1 MTPFPHKAPRAL
13 VVMGVSG
20 CGKSTVA
27 AMIAQRLGY
36 AFIEGDRL
44 HPPEN
49 VAKMRAGIPLEDS
62 DRWPWL
68 DRLGAELRG
77 VEGVA
82 ATCSA
87 LKRAYRDRLRAA
99 RPDLVFV
106 YLKGSPDLFAARVA
120 ARRHEYMPA
129 SLLASQFATLEEPGA
144 DEAVI
149 VDASLPP
156 EAEAEAAVAALATR
170 GRGLPGA

>member
-27 AMIAQRLGY
+27 AMIAHRLGY

-49 VAKMRAGIPLEDS
+49 VAKMRAGIPLEDA

-77 VEGVA
+77 AEGVA

-120 ARRHEYMPA
+120 ARRTRSSMAPVTTRRRSRMTFHFSPSA
-129 SLLASQFATLEEPGA
+129 GSSQSCGTSG
-144 DEAVI
+144 
-149 VDASLPP
+149 
-156 EAEAEAAVAALATR
+156 
-170 GRGLPGA
+170 